1 MKKYLMTALVLVAS
15 ASLFTASAASKKK
28 NVKKVTP
35 VVLASEGDSLS
46 YAAGVYATRGLVPF
60 IQQSY
65 QVDTAYMADFIRG
78 YEEAIQQAN
87 TPKGTAYIVGM
98 QIAQMVNQRILPG
111 TREELKSTKDSINA
125 ELFSRGF
132 VAALA
137 NDTTIFTE
145 HKAGEFKKEALAGA
159 GEKYLAA
166 NAKKPGVKV
175 LPSGLQ
181 YKVIKEGQGEIPQAS
196 DEVEVIYEGRLIDG
210 TVFDATSKHGGAATD
225 KFRAGSLIK
234 GWTEALTMMP
244 VGSKWQLY
252 IPYELAYGER
262 QAGQIPPYSTLVF
275 DLELVSIVKPEVKS
289 EADSEQK
296 DDVAVGAEK
305 KVAKTPAKTA
315 GKKSASRKPMEDAA
329 LRNLRLENLRRAIAG
344 LDVQGQSLLSL
355 RYGEELTMEEIGQI
369 YGISKMAASRRLKK
383 LYQKLEDSVL

>member
-15 ASLFTASAASKKK
+15 ASLFTASAAKKK

-35 VVLASEGDSLS
+35 VVLATESDSLS
-46 YAAGVYATRGLVPF
+46 YAAGVHATRGLIPF

-65 QVDTAYMADFIRG
+65 KVDTAYMADFIRG
-78 YEEAIQQAN
+78 YEEAIAKAN
-87 TPKGTAYIVGM
+87 TPQGTAYIVGM

-111 TREELKSTKDSINA
+111 TREELKSAKDSIDA
-125 ELFSRGF
+125 AMFSRGF

-137 NDTTIFTE
+137 NDTTLFSVK
-145 HKAGEFKKEALAGA
+145 KAGEFKTQILAGA
-159 GEKYLAA
+159 GEKFLAE

-181 YKVIKEGQGEIPQAS
+181 YKVIKAGQGEVPKAT

-210 TVFDATSKHGGAATD
+210 TIFDATSKHGGAKTD
-225 KFRAGSLIK
+225 KFRAGNLIK
-234 GWTEALTMMP
+234 GWTEALTTMP

-275 DLELVSIVKPEVKS
+275 DLELVSIVKPEVKA
-289 EADSEQK
+289 EPAGELK
-296 DDVAVGAEK
+296 EDVAVGAEK
-305 KVAKTPAKTA
+305 KVAKTPAKSAAKKA
-315 GKKSASRKPMEDAA
+315 GSKKRK
-329 LRNLRLENLRRAIAG
+329 
-344 LDVQGQSLLSL
+344 
-355 RYGEELTMEEIGQI
+355 
-369 YGISKMAASRRLKK
+369 
-383 LYQKLEDSVL
+383 

>member
-15 ASLFTASAASKKK
+15 ASLFTASAAKKK

-35 VVLASEGDSLS
+35 VVLATESDSLS
-46 YAAGVYATRGLVPF
+46 YAAGVHATRGLIPF

-65 QVDTAYMADFIRG
+65 KVDTAYMADFIRG
-78 YEEAIQQAN
+78 YEEAIAKAN
-87 TPKGTAYIVGM
+87 TPQGTAYIVGM

-111 TREELKSTKDSINA
+111 TREELKSAKDSIDA
-125 ELFSRGF
+125 AMFSRGF

-137 NDTTIFTE
+137 NDTTLFSVK
-145 HKAGEFKKEALAGA
+145 KAGEFKTQILAGA
-159 GEKYLAA
+159 GEKFLAE

-181 YKVIKEGQGEIPQAS
+181 YKVIKAGQGEVPKAT

-210 TVFDATSKHGGAATD
+210 TVFDATSKHGGAKTD
-225 KFRAGSLIK
+225 KFRAGNLIK
-234 GWTEALTMMP
+234 GWTEALTTMP

-275 DLELVSIVKPEVKS
+275 DLELVSIVKPEVKA
-289 EADSEQK
+289 EPAGELK
-296 DDVAVGAEK
+296 EDVAVGAEK
-305 KVAKTPAKTA
+305 KVAKTPAKSA
-315 GKKSASRKPMEDAA
+315 GKKSASRK
-329 LRNLRLENLRRAIAG
+329 R
-344 LDVQGQSLLSL
+344 
-355 RYGEELTMEEIGQI
+355 
-369 YGISKMAASRRLKK
+369 K
-383 LYQKLEDSVL
+383 

>member
-15 ASLFTASAASKKK
+15 ASLFTASAAKKK

-35 VVLASEGDSLS
+35 VVLATESDSLS
-46 YAAGVYATRGLVPF
+46 YAAGVHATRGLIPF

-65 QVDTAYMADFIRG
+65 KVDTAYMADFIRG
-78 YEEAIQQAN
+78 YEEAIAKAN
-87 TPKGTAYIVGM
+87 TPQGTAYIVGM

-111 TREELKSTKDSINA
+111 TREELKSAKDSIDA
-125 ELFSRGF
+125 AMFSRGF

-137 NDTTIFTE
+137 NDTTLFSMK
-145 HKAGEFKKEALAGA
+145 KAGEFKTQILAGA
-159 GEKYLAA
+159 GEKFLAE

-181 YKVIKEGQGEIPQAS
+181 YKVIKAGQGEVPKAT

-210 TVFDATSKHGGAATD
+210 TVFDATSKHGGTKTD
-225 KFRAGSLIK
+225 KFRAGNLIK
-234 GWTEALTMMP
+234 GWTEALTTMP

-275 DLELVSIVKPEVKS
+275 DLELVSIVKPEVKA
-289 EADSEQK
+289 EPAGELK
-296 DDVAVGAEK
+296 EDVAVGAEK
-305 KVAKTPAKTA
+305 KVAKTPAKSAAKKA
-315 GKKSASRKPMEDAA
+315 GSKKRK
-329 LRNLRLENLRRAIAG
+329 
-344 LDVQGQSLLSL
+344 
-355 RYGEELTMEEIGQI
+355 
-369 YGISKMAASRRLKK
+369 
-383 LYQKLEDSVL
+383 

>member
-15 ASLFTASAASKKK
+15 ASLFTASAAKKK

-35 VVLASEGDSLS
+35 VVLATESDSLS
-46 YAAGVYATRGLVPF
+46 YAAGVHATRGLIPF

-65 QVDTAYMADFIRG
+65 KVDTAYMADFIRG

-145 HKAGEFKKEALAGA
+145 HKAGEFTKEALAGA

-166 NAKKPGVKV
+166 NAKKPGV
-175 LPSGLQ
+175 
-181 YKVIKEGQGEIPQAS
+181 
-196 DEVEVIYEGRLIDG
+196 
-210 TVFDATSKHGGAATD
+210 
-225 KFRAGSLIK
+225 
-234 GWTEALTMMP
+234 
-244 VGSKWQLY
+244 
-252 IPYELAYGER
+252 
-262 QAGQIPPYSTLVF
+262 
-275 DLELVSIVKPEVKS
+275 
-289 EADSEQK
+289 
-296 DDVAVGAEK
+296 
-305 KVAKTPAKTA
+305 
-315 GKKSASRKPMEDAA
+315 
-329 LRNLRLENLRRAIAG
+329 
-344 LDVQGQSLLSL
+344 
-355 RYGEELTMEEIGQI
+355 
-369 YGISKMAASRRLKK
+369 
-383 LYQKLEDSVL
+383 

>member
-15 ASLFTASAASKKK
+15 ASLFTASAAKKK

-35 VVLASEGDSLS
+35 VVLATESDSLS
-46 YAAGVYATRGLVPF
+46 YAAGVHATRGLIPF

-65 QVDTAYMADFIRG
+65 KVDTAYMADFIRG
-78 YEEAIQQAN
+78 YEEAIAKAN
-87 TPKGTAYIVGM
+87 TPQGTAYIVGM

-111 TREELKSTKDSINA
+111 TREELKSAKDSIDA
-125 ELFSRGF
+125 AMFSRGF

-137 NDTTIFTE
+137 NDTTLFSVK
-145 HKAGEFKKEALAGA
+145 KAGEFKTQILAGA
-159 GEKYLAA
+159 GEKFLAA

-181 YKVIKEGQGEIPQAS
+181 YKVIKAGQGEVPKAT

-210 TVFDATSKHGGAATD
+210 TVFDATSKHGGAKTD
-225 KFRAGSLIK
+225 KFRAGNLIK
-234 GWTEALTMMP
+234 GWTEALTTMP

-275 DLELVSIVKPEVKS
+275 DLELVSIVKPEVKA
-289 EADSEQK
+289 EPAGELK
-296 DDVAVGAEK
+296 EDVAVGAEK
-305 KVAKTPAKTA
+305 KVVKTPAKSAAKKA
-315 GKKSASRKPMEDAA
+315 GSKKRK
-329 LRNLRLENLRRAIAG
+329 
-344 LDVQGQSLLSL
+344 
-355 RYGEELTMEEIGQI
+355 
-369 YGISKMAASRRLKK
+369 
-383 LYQKLEDSVL
+383 

>member
-15 ASLFTASAASKKK
+15 ASLFTASAAKKK

-35 VVLASEGDSLS
+35 VVLATESDSLS
-46 YAAGVYATRGLVPF
+46 YAAGVHATRGLIPF

-78 YEEAIQQAN
+78 YEEAIAKAN
-87 TPKGTAYIVGM
+87 TPQGTAYIVGM

-111 TREELKSTKDSINA
+111 TREELKSAKDSIDA
-125 ELFSRGF
+125 AMFSRGF

-137 NDTTIFTE
+137 NDTTLFSVK
-145 HKAGEFKKEALAGA
+145 KAGEFKTQILAGA
-159 GEKYLAA
+159 GEKFLAA

-181 YKVIKEGQGEIPQAS
+181 YKVIKAGQGEVPKAT

-210 TVFDATSKHGGAATD
+210 TVFDATSKHGGAKTD
-225 KFRAGSLIK
+225 KFRAGNLIK
-234 GWTEALTMMP
+234 GWTEALTTMP

-275 DLELVSIVKPEVKS
+275 DLELVSIVKPEVKA
-289 EADSEQK
+289 EPAGELK
-296 DDVAVGAEK
+296 EDVAVGAEK
-305 KVAKTPAKTA
+305 KVAKTPAKSAAKKA
-315 GKKSASRKPMEDAA
+315 GSKKRK
-329 LRNLRLENLRRAIAG
+329 
-344 LDVQGQSLLSL
+344 
-355 RYGEELTMEEIGQI
+355 
-369 YGISKMAASRRLKK
+369 
-383 LYQKLEDSVL
+383 

>member
-1 MKKYLMTALVLVAS
+1 
-15 ASLFTASAASKKK
+15 
-28 NVKKVTP
+28 
-35 VVLASEGDSLS
+35 
-46 YAAGVYATRGLVPF
+46 
-60 IQQSY
+60 
-65 QVDTAYMADFIRG
+65 MADFIRG

-181 YKVIKEGQGEIPQAS
+181 YKVIKEGRARFLGLLMRW
-196 DEVEVIYEGRLIDG
+196 RLS
-210 TVFDATSKHGGAATD
+210 T
-225 KFRAGSLIK
+225 RAVSLM
-234 GWTEALTMMP
+234 E
-244 VGSKWQLY
+244 
-252 IPYELAYGER
+252 
-262 QAGQIPPYSTLVF
+262 PYSMQLP
-275 DLELVSIVKPEVKS
+275 SM
-289 EADSEQK
+289 
-296 DDVAVGAEK
+296 AVLPQTSS
-305 KVAKTPAKTA
+305 VPAA
-315 GKKSASRKPMEDAA
+315 RSRVGQ
-329 LRNLRLENLRRAIAG
+329 RL
-344 LDVQGQSLLSL
+344 SP
-355 RYGEELTMEEIGQI
+355 
-369 YGISKMAASRRLKK
+369 
-383 LYQKLEDSVL
+383 

>member
-15 ASLFTASAASKKK
+15 ASLFTASAAKKK

-35 VVLASEGDSLS
+35 VVLATESDSLS
-46 YAAGVYATRGLVPF
+46 YAAGVHATRGLIPF

-65 QVDTAYMADFIRG
+65 KVDTAYMADFIRG
-78 YEEAIQQAN
+78 YEEAITKAN
-87 TPKGTAYIVGM
+87 TPQGTAYIVGM

-111 TREELKSTKDSINA
+111 TREELKSAKDSIDA
-125 ELFSRGF
+125 AMFSRGF

-137 NDTTIFTE
+137 NDTTLFTE
-145 HKAGEFKKEALAGA
+145 KKAGEFKTQVLAGA
-159 GEKYLAA
+159 GEKFLAE

-181 YKVIKEGQGEIPQAS
+181 YKVIKAGQGEVPKAT

-210 TVFDATSKHGGAATD
+210 TVFDATSKHGGAKTD
-225 KFRAGSLIK
+225 KFRAGNLIK
-234 GWTEALTMMP
+234 GWTEALTTMP

-275 DLELVSIVKPEVKS
+275 DLELVSIVKPEVKA
-289 EADSEQK
+289 EPAGELK
-296 DDVAVGAEK
+296 ENVAVGAEK
-305 KVAKTPAKTA
+305 KVAKTPAKSAAKKA
-315 GKKSASRKPMEDAA
+315 GSKKRK
-329 LRNLRLENLRRAIAG
+329 
-344 LDVQGQSLLSL
+344 
-355 RYGEELTMEEIGQI
+355 
-369 YGISKMAASRRLKK
+369 
-383 LYQKLEDSVL
+383 

>member
-1 MKKYLMTALVLVAS
+1 MTFEFFRVSAL
-15 ASLFTASAASKKK
+15 KK

-234 GWTEALTMMP
+234 GWTEAL
-244 VGSKWQLY
+244 VNALIHRDYIVLGSEIHIDMFDDRVEITSPGGMFGGGSIQEY
-252 IPYELAYGER
+252 DDAYKFIDTHRETSMKVL
-262 QAGQIPPYSTLVF
+262 IDF
-275 DLELVSIVKPEVKS
+275 
-289 EADSEQK
+289 EQK
-296 DDVAVGAEK
+296 PGEK
-305 KVAKTPAKTA
+305 K
-315 GKKSASRKPMEDAA
+315 
-329 LRNLRLENLRRAIAG
+329 
-344 LDVQGQSLLSL
+344 
-355 RYGEELTMEEIGQI
+355 
-369 YGISKMAASRRLKK
+369 
-383 LYQKLEDSVL
+383 